1 MRNSATHIPA
11 AAVPALLGLLLIVD
25 SLHFIFARALLPHLA
40 PVTSAFVV
48 LVVGALEMFV
58 FNLIRGGIQWTLLTR
73 NLWFFAV
80 VGILVALST
89 NLNYAA
95 VAYIDAGTAAL
106 LGKTSILFGLALSLT
121 WLRER
126 LTLVEIAGAL
136 LALFGVFVI
145 TFQPVAILRIGSLFV
160 LTSTFLYALHT
171 ALVKRFSEGMDFAN
185 FFLFRLLLT
194 SIVLFMLAVGQRSL
208 VMPSAQA
215 WWLLLLVGSVD
226 VVLSRGLFYLA
237 LRRMQMSLHTIILTL
252 SPVISI
258 GWALLLFRE
267 TPGPQQLAGG
277 LAVLGG
283 ISIVLG
289 ARLRKRNSARVKVD
303 AQPS

>member
-1 MRNSATHIPA
+1 MRNKATNLPT

-40 PVTSAFVV
+40 PATSAFFV
-48 LVVGALEMFV
+48 LAVGALEMFV
-58 FNLIRGGIQWTLLTR
+58 FNLVRGGIQWRLLTR

-80 VGILVALST
+80 VGLLVAVST

-95 VAYIDAGTAAL
+95 VAYIDAGTASL

-126 LTLVEIAGAL
+126 LTHVEIAGAL
-136 LALFGVFVI
+136 IAIFGVFVI
-145 TFQPVAILRIGSLFV
+145 TFQPVAIVRIGSFFV
-160 LTSTFLYALHT
+160 LASTFLYALHT

-208 VMPSAQA
+208 EMPSAQA
-215 WWLLLLVGSVD
+215 WWLLLLAGTVD
-226 VVLSRGLFYLA
+226 VVISRALFYLA
-237 LRRMQMSLHTIILTL
+237 LRRMRMSLHTIILTL
-252 SPVISI
+252 SPILAI

-267 TPGPQQLAGG
+267 SPGPQQLAGG

-289 ARLRKRNSARVKVD
+289 VHLRNLKSSRGKVD
-303 AQPS
+303 AQTT